1 MKNTQLLNTEI
12 GYNTNL
18 KTLNRKCAIN
28 QVYIYIL
35 IKRQIFMEFYILVF

>member
-1 MKNTQLLNTEI
+1 MKNTQLLNIEI

-28 QVYIYIL
+28 QVYIL
-35 IKRQIFMEFYILVF
+35 IKCQIFMEFYNLVF